1 MLFEIIKNVLV
12 FSHVDEGCGCAFI
25 TGTAS
30 PTSPV
35 DIVDKLIRG
44 MIVYYVG
51 DVINIDTSGC
61 NRCTY
66 QNVRLASPKGI

>member
-25 TGTAS
+25 TSTAS
-30 PTSPV
+30 SASPV

-44 MIVYYVG
+44 MIVYYMG

-61 NRCTY
+61 N
-66 QNVRLASPKGI
+66 